1 MATRSVKS
9 KKADED
15 FQQYQEYSKKEDVA
29 EKKAGQLSNESN
41 RIMGT
46 LNYLGG
52 KKAGDDAEASR
63 KKRLSMADE
72 DAQYAREN
80 AARKK
85 KDYNKSSNE
94 AYDES
99 RKLEDVNKKNKWK
112 GTM

>member
-1 MATRSVKS
+1 MATRSAKS

-15 FQQYQEYSKKEDVA
+15 FEQYQEYSKKESSA

-52 KKAGDDAEASR
+52 KEAGDNAEAAR

-85 KDYNKSSNE
+85 KDYYKSSEESYNE
-94 AYDES
+94 K